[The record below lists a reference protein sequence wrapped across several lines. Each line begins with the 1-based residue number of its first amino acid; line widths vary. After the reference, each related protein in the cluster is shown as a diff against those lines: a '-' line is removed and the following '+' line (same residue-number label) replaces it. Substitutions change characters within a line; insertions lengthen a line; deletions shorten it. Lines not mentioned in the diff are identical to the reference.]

1 MELKLDLHIHTKYSY
16 DSWNEI
22 KDIIK
27 VAKEKGLDGIGLVD
41 HDTTDGFNEM
51 KRLGKEQSIII
62 IPGAEVRVKGGYL
75 LAYGDINELPQ
86 KGECPE
92 EAVTIL
98 KKQNVLIAAVSPFKN
113 GMGLKNK
120 VYSLKLD
127 AIETTNGGAL
137 FGDKKS
143 ERIAKELKL
152 PQIGGSD
159 AHFLNEIGDV
169 FTIVKSESKESEDII
184 KSIKEGNSVIIQDKD
199 FIKIIMSNIKKLIN
213 KITKAK

>member
-22 KDIIK
+22 RDIIK
-27 VAKEKGLDGIGLVD
+27 TAKEKGLDGIGLVD
-41 HDTTDGFNEM
+41 HDTTNGFNEM
-51 KRLGKEQSIII
+51 KRLGKEQNITI
-62 IPGAEVRVKGGYL
+62 IPGVEVRVKGGYL
-75 LAYGDINELPQ
+75 LAYGDIKELPQ
-86 KGECPE
+86 KGKEPE
-92 EAVTIL
+92 EAISVL
-98 KKQNVLIAAVSPFKN
+98 RKQNVLIAAVSPLKN
-113 GMGLKNK
+113 GIGLKNK

-127 AIETTNGGAL
+127 AIETANGGAL

-143 ERIAKELKL
+143 ERIAEELKL
-152 PQIGGSD
+152 PKIGGSD

-169 FTIVKSESKESEDII
+169 FTIIKSKSKEPEDII

-213 KITKAK
+213 KIAKTK